1 MLRLAGYD
9 NACNYNA
16 SFSGWAGTKQKIDQ
30 EVYKTLPTVDN
41 LN

>member
-1 MLRLAGYD
+1 MLQAAGYE
-9 NACNYNA
+9 NARNYNA

-30 EVYKTLPTVDN
+30 EVYTTLPTVDN